1 MDIKRHG
8 IFINRK
14 KVKMQAIN
22 PTALLK
28 RANNLCIVA
37 VTLFIV
43 YGCNSSSGNQAGFEQ
58 PTPQLPVIT
67 VSNTTATTYKEYAA
81 SLQGSKDIE
90 IRPQVN
96 GYLDKIFVDE
106 GAFVK
111 KGQPLF
117 HINDQ
122 PYAEQ
127 LNNAKAT
134 LAAAKA
140 NQVNAQINVTK
151 IAPLVQNNVV
161 SDVQLKT
168 AQAAY
173 DAATANV
180 AQAEAMVQNAAINLG
195 YTTIKAPVDGY
206 LGRIPL
212 KTGSLVGL
220 STIEPLTVISE
231 LQEVYAYFSLS
242 ENDFIQFKYQFPGK
256 TVEEKIKQM
265 PAVELVLADGSV
277 YKQKGKVQLVTGQFS
292 NTIGTISFRAAFPNE
307 DRLLRSGN
315 TGKVRISQLQQ
326 DALVVPQEATF
337 EIQDK
342 VFVFAVGDSNKVQSK
357 PITINGKTAVYYFA
371 AGGVKAGDKI
381 VFAGTGNL
389 RDGMKIIPQPIS
401 LDSLLKVKPL

>member
-1 MDIKRHG
+1 
-8 IFINRK
+8 
-14 KVKMQAIN
+14 MQAIN
-22 PTALLK
+22 SMVFLK
-28 RANNLCIVA
+28 RVSSILVIAITV
-37 VTLFIV
+37 FIV

-58 PTPQLPVIT
+58 PTPSVPVIT
-67 VSNTTATTYKEYAA
+67 VSNTAATTYKEYAA

-90 IRPQVN
+90 IRPQVS
-96 GYLDKIFVDE
+96 GYLDKIYVDE
-106 GAFVK
+106 GAYVK

-117 HINDQ
+117 QINDR

-140 NQVNAQINVTK
+140 NQTNAQINVAK
-151 IAPLVQNNVV
+151 ITPLVQNNVV

-212 KTGSLVGL
+212 KTGSLVRL

-242 ENDFIQFKYQFPGK
+242 ENDFIQFKNQFPGK

-265 PAVELVLADGSV
+265 PAVELVLADGSI

-292 NTIGTISFRAAFPNE
+292 NTIGAISFRAAFPNE

-315 TGKVRISQLQQ
+315 TGKVRISQFQQ

-342 VFVFAVGDSNKVQSK
+342 VFVFALGDSNKVQSK
-357 PITINGKTAVYYFA
+357 PIIINGKTPFYYFA
-371 AGGVKAGDKI
+371 GGGVKAGEKI

-389 RDGMKIIPQPIS
+389 RDGMKIVPQPIS
-401 LDSLLKVKPL
+401 MDSLLKVKPL